1 MYELYLSS
9 RAAGTWRGIVRL
21 RRSLVSSL
29 VCKCG
34 NISGATKTRVEQRKQ
49 KRANLPPETRPS
61 APVPTV
67 GVVKS
72 NHIGKLFK
80 LTPSFFS
87 SPRLYSV
94 GRPLEIF
101 HNILDVRFSRAT
113 LLAVGLWLVGDV
125 VTE

>member
-21 RRSLVSSL
+21 HRSLVSSL

-87 SPRLYSV
+87 SARLCR
-94 GRPLEIF
+94 RPLEIF